1 MHDGFGSEIVGQ
13 PIEIHDYVKPNEELK
28 NILVIRREPVADD
41 PFSFL
46 EKKYNLRY
54 SALEKPIEEQIAWAD
69 LCITLGRGAL
79 EAMAQGKLV
88 LVADNRHYIGAYGD
102 GYVTKHNVE
111 EIARCNFS
119 GRRYKQTVTKEWI
132 EKQLVK
138 YHVDDSY
145 DLYDYVSKKH
155 NVFRVLKQYLRP
167 FFSKKIM
174 FGSLVNDYTRFDMVL
189 LQSEIEGD
197 IDYIKMPE
205 TACKGLNKLL
215 SIIEE
220 KDGDVA
226 VLAHQDMFFRK
237 GWLDQLRL
245 QIAKLPDSWVVA
257 GLIGKD
263 MDGRICGRIHD
274 MRMPLHFATEHDFPH
289 PASCFDECCIIV
301 NMSKGFRFDEDLPGF
316 HLYGTLCVLQAWE
329 MGGTA
334 WILNAFA
341 EHYCL
346 RPFTWFPDKEFES
359 CYKWLHEKFPNAKKI
374 DTTAIGG
381 DSEEEYVKRKREK
394 MKKFGISDERLI
406 RC

>member
-1 MHDGFGSEIVGQ
+1 M
-13 PIEIHDYVKPNEELK
+13 
-28 NILVIRREPVADD
+28 
-41 PFSFL
+41 
-46 EKKYNLRY
+46 
-54 SALEKPIEEQIAWAD
+54 
-69 LCITLGRGAL
+69 
-79 EAMAQGKLV
+79 
-88 LVADNRHYIGAYGD
+88 
-102 GYVTKHNVE
+102 
-111 EIARCNFS
+111 
-119 GRRYKQTVTKEWI
+119 
-132 EKQLVK
+132 
-138 YHVDDSY
+138 
-145 DLYDYVSKKH
+145 
-155 NVFRVLKQYLRP
+155 LKQYLRP

-220 KDGDVA
+220 KGGDVA

-257 GLIGKD
+257 GIIGKD